1 MVPSETCIRSC
12 KYKDKKFSLW
22 SFKKM
27 VLNALLQAVKA
38 ITGGVIALKGQI
50 VKVKGHLVAAKGKL
64 LETKGD
70 AITEFGKQ
78 LATKALLTPVH
89 VSSYDHNTP
98 VAHQESQAPTNL
110 QNIAEDLP
118 SAHCKTCCD
127 RNPFCDSGQLMEIWS
142 NRHRRIL
149 SRPRTGL
156 SHPWT
161 GLLQSLPALLSWA
174 DGATPEDIS
183 HGNAASAKRSCS
195 WRSAK
200 EAKLFAELVAAAVT
214 RRSLPAA
221 IVSMASVTIADSGP
235 GQPLLSSI
243 MVWRY
248 VRTIVAQMSYAQDTA
263 IFKPYTPS
271 PPAPSYGPPPPAPYP
286 PSGHTSYGP
295 PQSSSHASDY
305 LGPPPTS
312 YGAPPFNYGPPSH
325 SSYDTPPSSSGFG
338 TPTGFIPAHNSYPPS
353 GFGSPSGPGSWG
365 KRNAQESN
373 RKQASDGVQ
382 AGLIVLKP
390 VKASE
395 LPNVYRPPQA
405 FSKSSNSRI
414 DEDKNILQRY
424 SSALQG
430 FEDCTILN
438 DLLHNHD
445 YSVNR
450 ALELFSIKRN
460 PDAEA
465 ICDLAMYNYIEVG
478 TSLCS
483 QTVGP
488 NS

>member
-1 MVPSETCIRSC
+1 MGLGIASFASPKLRYINLARSQGQEESSNVMEGWRCSSSATLENRRNDEVDQALEYGEAIEHERAQLSEKDAAMLEAIVDEAIRHEELLRNRRKTPGDVETEAKDRFSSYDHHEVIEDYGPPPSS
-12 KYKDKKFSLW
+12 YKDKKFSLW

-98 VAHQESQAPTNL
+98 A
-110 QNIAEDLP
+110 
-118 SAHCKTCCD
+118 
-127 RNPFCDSGQLMEIWS
+127 
-142 NRHRRIL
+142 
-149 SRPRTGL
+149 
-156 SHPWT
+156 
-161 GLLQSLPALLSWA
+161 
-174 DGATPEDIS
+174 
-183 HGNAASAKRSCS
+183 
-195 WRSAK
+195 
-200 EAKLFAELVAAAVT
+200 
-214 RRSLPAA
+214 
-221 IVSMASVTIADSGP
+221 
-235 GQPLLSSI
+235 
-243 MVWRY
+243 
-248 VRTIVAQMSYAQDTA
+248 
-263 IFKPYTPS
+263 PS

-373 RKQASDGVQ
+373 RKQTSDGVQ

-414 DEDKNILQRY
+414 DEDKNILQYGDR
-424 SSALQG
+424 
-430 FEDCTILN
+430 
-438 DLLHNHD
+438 
-445 YSVNR
+445 
-450 ALELFSIKRN
+450 K
-460 PDAEA
+460 
-465 ICDLAMYNYIEVG
+465 
-478 TSLCS
+478 
-483 QTVGP
+483 
-488 NS
+488 NSKT